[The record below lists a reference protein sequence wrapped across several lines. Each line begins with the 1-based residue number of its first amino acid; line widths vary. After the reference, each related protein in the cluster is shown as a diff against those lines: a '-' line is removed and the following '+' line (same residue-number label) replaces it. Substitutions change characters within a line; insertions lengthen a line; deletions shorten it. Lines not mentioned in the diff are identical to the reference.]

1 MLINAKLIIFGEE
14 FKTQIEIDEAVLK
27 AMQNEEKTGYERVR
41 ELERYYW
48 TGDDGSVY
56 GSHENESHENEIS
69 ADDLRYDTANYY
81 SSYDVG
87 KNNARANQL
96 MRQLRRF
103 AVENRKD
110 KTDWNNEE
118 RSKYYISY
126 NCSEKKIKVSTAFNL
141 RAFGDI
147 YFDSEEVAK
156 KAIEEFNDELVWYF
170 TEYKDSL

>member
-1 MLINAKLIIFGEE
+1 MLINANLIIDGEKL
-14 FKTQIEIDEAVLK
+14 KTQIEIDEADLK
-27 AMQNEEKTGYERVR
+27 AMQNKKKTGYERVGDSG
-41 ELERYYW
+41 EYYW
-48 TGDDGSVY
+48 DSNDGLTYSSY
-56 GSHENESHENEIS
+56 DENLSIEN
-69 ADDLRYDTANYY
+69 LRYDTANYY
-81 SSYDVG
+81 SSEEVA
-87 KNNARANQL
+87 KNNARADQL
-96 MRQLRRF
+96 MRKLRRF

-126 NCSEKKIKVSTAFNL
+126 NCSEKKIKVNADFIL

-156 KAIEEFNDELVWYF
+156 KAIEEFKDELIWYF